1 MGSSLSFLRVS
12 MALSTLCA
20 LACGGSP
27 APVDSDASMEVGDA
41 MLEPVDIPNPVL
53 VQTMAPAEVRAGE
66 LIGVT
71 CVILDANGDIYSS
84 AGRTPRYRVAPEAS
98 VERVAGQIVAARVGE
113 VEISCSFPDLMITD
127 ESPAIVR
134 IVPGPAAAVTTTVD
148 RSQIEAGE
156 SIRVTCDVT
165 DAYGNVITNASPG
178 VGLRPSA
185 SGNTT
190 DGLSATLTRAG
201 IYDVSCE
208 LPGAEATTAR
218 VEVLPSLPATL
229 ALSKVPDQPFYATGQ
244 VVEVAAVVTDRFDNV
259 VPDAVVS
266 MQSAPAASATLGPN
280 RFRYFVDGTYVVTA
294 RVEPPTQD
302 DVELTGQVTIVVNG
316 NGPQIQCTG
325 PRDGD
330 MIVQAPGSTITVTGT
345 VDDETGI
352 SAVFVNG
359 SPASVDGNT
368 FSAQVVTQFG
378 INFVD
383 VVARDGFGTESTATC
398 AFLASARYTSENNTF
413 NDVVSLKLRQPAID
427 DTNRAGSINSLA
439 DLLHIVLNS
448 AGLRQQLDATLTAN
462 NPLKPSSCDQRVL
475 GVCVFRSEIN
485 YVSSG
490 GTGIELN
497 GTRTTS
503 LTLVDGGL
511 RAAVTIPQLRVRL
524 RISGTLS
531 STGWVTFENVNVNVI
546 FNVALSGGRPRITVR
561 PGSVNVSIGRITT
574 DFSGLSGLIIDIV
587 ASLAS
592 GTLRS
597 FVETT
602 LRNYITS
609 SFNDVLDG
617 LLAGLDISSLGST
630 LDVPRLDGSG
640 SIPLGFGVDFSSVGT
655 NPSRLLIGIGTRFTA
670 PTAIARPTRGVAVPP
685 GTAGGAILSDP
696 TVAQSMSVSIH
707 SVLFNQVTHQLWRAG
722 LLQARVTGSG
732 LGGDLPDG
740 LVADIDGALPPVMSM
755 SNGGRAEI
763 GIGSLS
769 LSLVYPGLFDEPIT
783 VSLGARAST
792 TVRLVG
798 DNLSFDAIVVDEL
811 FFSTA
816 DVSLDAST
824 RGVLEGFF
832 RRLVQ
837 AIVDRVLNDSLPALP
852 IPSFALPAS
861 LSDYG
866 IPVGTELGIT
876 SPALAVEGQHF
887 VLRGNFG
894 TL

>member
-1 MGSSLSFLRVS
+1 MQFDLLFVRLAV
-12 MALSTLCA
+12 ALATFGA

-27 APVDSDASMEVGDA
+27 APIETDASMEVGDA
-41 MLEPVDIPNPVL
+41 MLDPVDIPNPVL
-53 VQTMAPAEVRAGE
+53 VQTMAPAEVRAGD
-66 LIGVT
+66 IIAVT
-71 CVILDANGDIYSS
+71 CVILDADGDIYSA

-98 VERVAGQIVAARVGE
+98 IERVGGQLVAVRVGE

-156 SIRVTCDVT
+156 SIEVSCDVT
-165 DAYGNVITNASPG
+165 DAYGNAIRDASPG
-178 VGLRPSA
+178 VALRPSDA
-185 SGNTT
+185 GNTVE
-190 DGLSATLTRAG
+190 GLSATMTRAG

-208 LPGAEATTAR
+208 LAGAEATTAR

-244 VVEVAAVVTDRFDNV
+244 VVEVAAIVTDRFDNV
-259 VPDAVVS
+259 VRDAVVS
-266 MQSAPAASATLGPN
+266 MVSAPAASATLGSN
-280 RFRYFVDGTYVVTA
+280 RFRYFDDGTYVVTA

-302 DVELTGQVTIVVNG
+302 DVELTGQVTIIVNG
-316 NGPQIQCTG
+316 SGPQIQCTG

-352 SAVFVNG
+352 SSVLVNG
-359 SPASVDGNT
+359 SPATVEGNT
-368 FSAQVVTQFG
+368 FSAPVVTRFG

-398 AFLASARYTSENNTF
+398 AFLASARYAPENSTLG
-413 NDVVSLKLRQPAID
+413 DVISLKLRQPAVD
-427 DTNRAGSINSLA
+427 DTNRSGPINSLA

-448 AGLRQQLDATLTAN
+448 AGLQQQLDATLTAN
-462 NPLKPSSCDQRVL
+462 NPLKPSSCDQRIFGACVL
-475 GVCVFRSEIN
+475 RSEIN

-497 GTRTTS
+497 GLRTTS
-503 LTLVDGGL
+503 LTLVEGGL
-511 RAAVTIPQLRVRL
+511 RAAVVIPELRVRL

-531 STGWVTFENVNVNVI
+531 STGWVTFRNVNLNLI
-546 FNVALSGGRPRITVR
+546 FNVALSGGRPRISVR
-561 PGSVNVSIGRITT
+561 PGSVNVSVGSVSTN
-574 DFSGLSGLIIDIV
+574 FSGLSGFIIDIV

-592 GTLRS
+592 GTLRT
-597 FVETT
+597 FVENT
-602 LRNYITS
+602 LRSYITS

-640 SIPLGFGVDFSSVGT
+640 PIQLGFGVDFSSVGT
-655 NPSRLLIGIGTRFTA
+655 SSSRMLIGIGTRFTA

-685 GTAGGAILSDP
+685 GAASGPLISDP
-696 TVAQSMSVSIH
+696 SVAQSMSVSIH
-707 SVLFNQVTHQLWRAG
+707 AALFNQVTHQLWRAG
-722 LLQARVTGSG
+722 LLQARVTGDG
-732 LGGDLPDG
+732 LGGDLPEG
-740 LVADIDGALPPVMSM
+740 LVADIEGALPPVM
-755 SNGGRAEI
+755 NLGNAGRAEI

-769 LSLVYPGLFDEPIT
+769 LSLVYPGLFEEPIT

-824 RGVLEGFF
+824 RMVLEGFF

-861 LSDYG
+861 LSVYG
-866 IPVGTELGIT
+866 IPPGTELGIT